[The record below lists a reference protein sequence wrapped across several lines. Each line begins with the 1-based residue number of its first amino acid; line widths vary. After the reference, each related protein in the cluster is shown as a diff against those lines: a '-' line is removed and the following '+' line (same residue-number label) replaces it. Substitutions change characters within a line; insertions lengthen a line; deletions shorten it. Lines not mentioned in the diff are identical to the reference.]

1 MQAIREIIHP
11 NRKKITFSIPEEY
24 VGHDLEL
31 VILPLAFPRDK
42 RRSGVPGNYDFTDM
56 TGKLKWRGNAVLEQ
70 RRLRDEWE

>member
-42 RRSGVPGNYDFTDM
+42 KRSSVPGNY
-56 TGKLKWRGNAVLEQ
+56 AS
-70 RRLRDEWE
+70 LRKSTPSCPSW